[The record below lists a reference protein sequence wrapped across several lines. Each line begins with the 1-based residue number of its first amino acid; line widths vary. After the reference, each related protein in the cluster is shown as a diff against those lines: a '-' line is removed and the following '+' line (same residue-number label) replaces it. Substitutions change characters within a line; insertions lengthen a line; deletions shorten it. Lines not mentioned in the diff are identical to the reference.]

1 MTNQQSKNKFRR
13 SALKAGLYGFGLA
26 VVASSLFGTPST
38 AVAQGKFPSQPI
50 TIVVGFPPGGSNDIV
65 ARMVAPKLSSIL
77 GVPVIVENR
86 AGANA
91 TVGTD
96 YVVRSKPDGYTL
108 TLGSASPLA
117 ISPHTYKNL
126 PYTPLKDLVTVNT
139 VASTPEGI
147 AVHPSVPA
155 KNMAELVALA
165 KKQDVTMAS
174 AGGGGLPHLAIE
186 LLKNESG
193 GRFVHVPY
201 KGATPAV
208 TDTAGGHVNGVIMD
222 LPVLIPM
229 IKDGR
234 LRGLAVAD
242 VQRAALTPDL
252 PTTKEAGL
260 PGVLAFNWFALM
272 APVKTPA
279 PIVEKLHA
287 AVVEAANSPEIKKK
301 LIDVG
306 IAPMTQPTV
315 KAANDFM
322 QSETDKWGK
331 VAKGAG
337 VTAN

>member
-1 MTNQQSKNKFRR
+1 MIHTVRTQKYRR
-13 SALKAGLYGFGLA
+13 HVLKTGLYGCTLA
-26 VVASSLFGTPST
+26 VVSACLFGTPSSSF
-38 AVAQGKFPSQPI
+38 AQGKFPSQPI

-65 ARMVAPKLSSIL
+65 ARVIAPKLSSIL

-155 KNMAELVALA
+155 KNMAELVALS
-165 KKQDVTMAS
+165 KKQDITMAS

-208 TDTAGGHVNGVIMD
+208 VDTAGGHVNGVIMD

-242 VQRAALTPDL
+242 VQRAELTPDL
-252 PTTKEAGL
+252 PTTKEVGL

-279 PIVEKLHA
+279 PIVERLHA
-287 AVVEAANSPEIKKK
+287 AVVEAANSPDVKKK

-306 IAPMTQPTV
+306 IAPLTQPTV

-322 QSETDKWGK
+322 QSETEKWGK

>member
-1 MTNQQSKNKFRR
+1 MTHPLSNKTDRR
-13 SALKAGLYGFGLA
+13 PALKAGLYSLSLA
-26 VVASSLFGTPST
+26 VVSACLFGAPSL
-38 AVAQGKFPSQPI
+38 VLAQGKFPSQPI
-50 TIVVGFPPGGSNDIV
+50 TIVVGFPPGGSNDMV
-65 ARMVAPKLSSIL
+65 ARMVGPKLSAIL
-77 GVPVIVENR
+77 GVPVIIENR

-126 PYTPLKDLVTVNT
+126 PYTPLKDLVTINT

-155 KNMAELVALA
+155 KTLPELVALS

-208 TDTAGGHVNGVIMD
+208 VDTAGGHVNGVIMD

-242 VQRAALTPDL
+242 VKRAELTPDL
-252 PTTKEAGL
+252 PTTGELGL

-272 APVKTPA
+272 APAKTPA
-279 PIVEKLHA
+279 PIVERLHA
-287 AVVEAANSPEIKKK
+287 AVVEAANSPEVKKR
-301 LIDVG
+301 LIDAG

-322 QSETDKWGK
+322 LSETEKWGK

>member
-1 MTNQQSKNKFRR
+1 
-13 SALKAGLYGFGLA
+13 
-26 VVASSLFGTPST
+26 
-38 AVAQGKFPSQPI
+38 
-50 TIVVGFPPGGSNDIV
+50 
-65 ARMVAPKLSSIL
+65 
-77 GVPVIVENR
+77 
-86 AGANA
+86 
-91 TVGTD
+91 
-96 YVVRSKPDGYTL
+96 
-108 TLGSASPLA
+108 
-117 ISPHTYKNL
+117 
-126 PYTPLKDLVTVNT
+126 
-139 VASTPEGI
+139 
-147 AVHPSVPA
+147 
-155 KNMAELVALA
+155 
-165 KKQDVTMAS
+165 MAS

-208 TDTAGGHVNGVIMD
+208 VDTAGGHVNGVIMD

-242 VQRAALTPDL
+242 VQRAELTPDL
-252 PTTKEAGL
+252 PTTKEVGL

-279 PIVEKLHA
+279 PIVERLHA
-287 AVVEAANSPEIKKK
+287 AVVEAANSPDVKKK

-306 IAPMTQPTV
+306 IAPLTQPTV

-322 QSETDKWGK
+322 QSETEKWGK

>member
-1 MTNQQSKNKFRR
+1 MTRPLSNKTDRR
-13 SALKAGLYGFGLA
+13 LALKAGLYSLSLA
-26 VVASSLFGTPST
+26 VVSACLFGAPSL
-38 AVAQGKFPSQPI
+38 VSAQGKFPSQPI
-50 TIVVGFPPGGSNDIV
+50 TIVVGFPPGGSNDMV
-65 ARMVAPKLSSIL
+65 ARMVGPKLSAIL
-77 GVPVIVENR
+77 GVPVIIENR

-126 PYTPLKDLVTVNT
+126 PYTPLKDLVTINT

-155 KNMAELVALA
+155 KTLPELVALA

-208 TDTAGGHVNGVIMD
+208 VDTAGGHVNGVIMD

-242 VQRAALTPDL
+242 VKRAELTPDL
-252 PTTKEAGL
+252 PTTGEVGL

-272 APVKTPA
+272 APAKTPA
-279 PIVEKLHA
+279 PIVERLHA
-287 AVVEAANSPEIKKK
+287 AVVEAANSPEVKKR
-301 LIDVG
+301 LIDAG

-322 QSETDKWGK
+322 LSETEKWGK

>member
-1 MTNQQSKNKFRR
+1 MTHSLNYKRYRR
-13 SALKAGLYGFGLA
+13 SVFKAGLYGFSLA
-26 VVASSLFGTPST
+26 ALSVCLFGAPSV
-38 AVAQGKFPSQPI
+38 ALAQGKFPSQPI
-50 TIVVGFPPGGSNDIV
+50 TIVIGFPPGGSNDMV
-65 ARMVAPKLSSIL
+65 ARMVAPKLSAIL
-77 GVPVIVENR
+77 GVPVIIENR

-117 ISPHTYKNL
+117 ISPHTFKNL
-126 PYTPLKDLVTVNT
+126 PYTPLKDLVTINT

-155 KNMAELVALA
+155 KTLPELVALA

-208 TDTAGGHVNGVIMD
+208 IDTAGGHVNGVIMD

-242 VQRAALTPDL
+242 VKRAELTPDL
-252 PTTKEAGL
+252 PTTKEVGF

-279 PIVEKLHA
+279 PIVERLHA
-287 AVVEAANSPEIKKK
+287 AVLEAANSPEVKKR
-301 LIDVG
+301 LIDAG

-322 QSETDKWGK
+322 VSETDKWGK

>member
-1 MTNQQSKNKFRR
+1 MTRPLSNKTDRR
-13 SALKAGLYGFGLA
+13 PALKAGLYSLSLA
-26 VVASSLFGTPST
+26 VVSACLFGAPSLVT
-38 AVAQGKFPSQPI
+38 AQGKFPSQPI
-50 TIVVGFPPGGSNDIV
+50 TIVVGFPPGGSNDMV
-65 ARMVAPKLSSIL
+65 ARMVGPKLSAIL
-77 GVPVIVENR
+77 GVPVIIENR

-126 PYTPLKDLVTVNT
+126 PYTPLKDLVTINT

-155 KNMAELVALA
+155 KTLPELVALA

-208 TDTAGGHVNGVIMD
+208 VDTAGGHVNGVIMD

-242 VQRAALTPDL
+242 VKRAELTPDL
-252 PTTKEAGL
+252 PTTGEVGL

-272 APVKTPA
+272 APAKTPA
-279 PIVEKLHA
+279 PIVERLHA
-287 AVVEAANSPEIKKK
+287 AVVEAANSPEVKKR
-301 LIDVG
+301 LIDAG
-306 IAPMTQPTV
+306 IAPMTQTTV

-322 QSETDKWGK
+322 LSETEKWGK

>member
-1 MTNQQSKNKFRR
+1 MTHSLSNKKDRR
-13 SALKAGLYGFGLA
+13 LVLKAGFYGFSLA
-26 VVASSLFGTPST
+26 VLSACLFGTPSV
-38 AVAQGKFPSQPI
+38 ALAQGKFPSQPI
-50 TIVVGFPPGGSNDIV
+50 TIVVGFPPGGSNDMV
-65 ARMVAPKLSSIL
+65 ARMVAPKLSAIL
-77 GVPVIVENR
+77 GVPVIIENR

-126 PYTPLKDLVTVNT
+126 PYTPLKDLVTINT

-155 KNMAELVALA
+155 KTLPELVALA

-193 GRFVHVPY
+193 GRFIHVPY

-208 TDTAGGHVNGVIMD
+208 IDTAGGHVNGVIMD

-242 VQRAALTPDL
+242 VKRAELTPDL
-252 PTTKEAGL
+252 PTTGEVGL

-272 APVKTPA
+272 APAKTPA
-279 PIVEKLHA
+279 PIVERLHA
-287 AVVEAANSPEIKKK
+287 AVVEAANSPEIKKR

-315 KAANDFM
+315 KAAHDFM
-322 QSETDKWGK
+322 VSETEKWGK

>member
-1 MTNQQSKNKFRR
+1 MIQFKKDGVRFVKNTALLGGGLLVATFLMFGVLGQAQAQS
-13 SALKAGLYGFGLA
+13 
-26 VVASSLFGTPST
+26 
-38 AVAQGKFPSQPI
+38 KFPSQPI

-65 ARMVAPKLSSIL
+65 ARAIAPKLSSIL
-77 GVPVIVENR
+77 GVPVLVENR

-155 KNMAELVALA
+155 KNLSELVALS

-186 LLKNESG
+186 LLKKESG

-201 KGATPAV
+201 KGASPAV

-242 VQRAALTPDL
+242 VKRAALTPDL
-252 PTTKEAGL
+252 PTTKEAGM

-272 APVKTPA
+272 APAKTPA
-279 PIVEKLHA
+279 PVVERLHA
-287 AVVEAANSPEIKKK
+287 AVVEAANSPDVSKK
-301 LIDVG
+301 LISLG

-315 KAANDFM
+315 KEANDFM
-322 QSETDKWGK
+322 KSETDKWGT
-331 VAKGAG
+331 VARGAG

>member
-1 MTNQQSKNKFRR
+1 MTHSLNNKKDRR
-13 SALKAGLYGFGLA
+13 PVLKAGLYGFGLSL
-26 VVASSLFGTPST
+26 VAACLFGTPSV
-38 AVAQGKFPSQPI
+38 ALAQGKFPSQPI
-50 TIVVGFPPGGSNDIV
+50 TIVVGFPPGGSNDMV
-65 ARMVAPKLSSIL
+65 ARMVAPKLSAIL
-77 GVPVIVENR
+77 GVPVIIENR

-126 PYTPLKDLVTVNT
+126 PYTPLKDLVTINT

-155 KNMAELVALA
+155 KTLPELVALA

-208 TDTAGGHVNGVIMD
+208 IDTAGGHVNGVIMD

-242 VQRAALTPDL
+242 VKRAELTPDL
-252 PTTKEAGL
+252 PTTKEVGL

-279 PIVEKLHA
+279 PIVERLHA
-287 AVVEAANSPEIKKK
+287 AVVEAANSPEIKKR
-301 LIDVG
+301 LIDAG

-322 QSETDKWGK
+322 VSETDKWGK

>member
-1 MTNQQSKNKFRR
+1 MTHSLNNKKDRR
-13 SALKAGLYGFGLA
+13 PVLKAGLYGFGLSL
-26 VVASSLFGTPST
+26 VAACLFGTPSV
-38 AVAQGKFPSQPI
+38 ALAQGKFPSQPI
-50 TIVVGFPPGGSNDIV
+50 TIVVGFPPGGSNDMV
-65 ARMVAPKLSSIL
+65 ARMVAPKLSAIL
-77 GVPVIVENR
+77 GVPVIIENR

-126 PYTPLKDLVTVNT
+126 PYTPLKDLVTINT

-155 KNMAELVALA
+155 KTLPELVALA

-208 TDTAGGHVNGVIMD
+208 IDTAGGHVNGVIMD

-242 VQRAALTPDL
+242 VKRAELTPDL
-252 PTTKEAGL
+252 PTTKEVGL

-279 PIVEKLHA
+279 PIVERLHA
-287 AVVEAANSPEIKKK
+287 AV
-301 LIDVG
+301 
-306 IAPMTQPTV
+306 
-315 KAANDFM
+315 M
-322 QSETDKWGK
+322 QVSHR
-331 VAKGAG
+331 
-337 VTAN
+337 

>member
-1 MTNQQSKNKFRR
+1 MTNQQSKSNYRR
-13 SALKAGLYGFGLA
+13 SALKAGFYGFGMA
-26 VVASSLFGTPST
+26 VVAASLFGTPSP
-38 AVAQGKFPSQPI
+38 AVAQAKFPSQPI

-65 ARMVAPKLSSIL
+65 ARMIAPKLSSIL

-155 KNMAELVALA
+155 KNMGELVALA

-174 AGGGGLPHLAIE
+174 AGAGGLPHLAIE

-242 VQRAALTPDL
+242 VKRAELTPDL
-252 PTTKEAGL
+252 PTTKEVGL

-279 PIVEKLHA
+279 PIVERLHA
-287 AVVEAANSPEIKKK
+287 AVVEAANSPEVKKK

-306 IAPMTQPTV
+306 IAPMTQSTV
-315 KAANDFM
+315 KAANEFM
-322 QSETDKWGK
+322 KSETDKWGK